1 MYLGACNPHPP
12 TNHSILVPS
21 VLYACACAS
30 MRASVSQSI
39 SCMSNI
45 LTLIYDLLTCWMHMQ
60 EEAGVDSALQQ
71 QIQSAQA
78 AERDVQQEAPA
89 LYTWAA
95 RDRVA
100 LSSTTACPS
109 ASLPLHPCQHSFLG
123 EAAAAV
129 SRGHCLCMISCGCGV
144 APLLSSRVPRMPQVS
159 LSPRSESFCAAA

>member
-1 MYLGACNPHPP
+1 
-12 TNHSILVPS
+12 
-21 VLYACACAS
+21 
-30 MRASVSQSI
+30 
-39 SCMSNI
+39 
-45 LTLIYDLLTCWMHMQ
+45 MQ

-71 QIQSAQA
+71 QIQAAQA